1 MDNSNIL
8 EKIKNINIIISQIM
22 KYGQIEYLNVF
33 DESGSI
39 TLKYSKCD
47 LHNLIYKK
55 KQLKKE
61 LENSSNILTVV
72 ANKK

>member
-1 MDNSNIL
+1 MNNNNIL
-8 EKIKNINIIISQIM
+8 EKIRNINIIISQLM

-33 DESGSI
+33 DESGAI

-61 LENSSNILTVV
+61 LENNSNVVTVV
-72 ANKK
+72 INKK